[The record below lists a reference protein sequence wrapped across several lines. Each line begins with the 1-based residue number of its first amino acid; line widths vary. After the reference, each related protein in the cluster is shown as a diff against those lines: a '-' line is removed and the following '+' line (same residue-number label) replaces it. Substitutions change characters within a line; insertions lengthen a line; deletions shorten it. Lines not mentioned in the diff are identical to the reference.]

1 MPTHPVL
8 NLTMKHAHAMMRHF
22 YEQPVAVEA

>member
-8 NLTMKHAHAMMRHF
+8 NLTIKHAHAMMRHF
-22 YEQPVAVEA
+22 YQQPAPVEA